1 MKKEFNQV
9 TWDDALRA
17 DLQELVRLAVRE
29 DVADQGDWTSRALVP
44 ETATGRAAVVVRQ
57 PGVIAGLP
65 SVPLVL
71 AAIDSRLRW
80 HPEAEDG
87 QRVERGTRAGHIEGP
102 AQSLLTAER
111 TVLNLLGRLSG
122 IASLTRQY
130 VDTVAGTNAHIYDT
144 RKTTPGWRRLE
155 KYAVH
160 CGGGQN
166 HRTGLFEAVLIK
178 DNHLAWGAES
188 TDLATHYTPAEAVSR
203 ARRYVTEHAAA
214 GREMIIEVEVDTLEQ
229 IDEVLRADPDIV
241 LLDNMTPAQLREAV
255 ARRDAAKP
263 AVELEASGGV
273 NLQTVRAI
281 AESGVDRISVGALTH
296 SAVGLDV
303 ALDWLSTAG
312 M

>member
-9 TWDDALRA
+9 MWDDALRA

-29 DVADQGDWTSRALVP
+29 DVADEGDWTSRALVP

-57 PGVIAGLP
+57 PGVIAGLQ
-65 SVPLVL
+65 SVELVL
-71 AAIDSRLRW
+71 AAVDPRLRW
-80 HPEAEDG
+80 HAEAEDG
-87 QRVERGTRAGHIEGP
+87 QRVDRGTRAGYIEGP

-130 VDTVAGTNAHIYDT
+130 VDTVAGTKARIYDT

-160 CGGGQN
+160 CGGGRN

-188 TDLATHYTPAEAVSR
+188 TDSATHYTPAEAVVR
-203 ARRYVTEHAAA
+203 ARRYVIEHAAA

-229 IDEVLRADPDIV
+229 LDEVLRADPDIV
-241 LLDNMTPAQLREAV
+241 LLDNMEPAELREAV

-303 ALDWLSTAG
+303 ALDWLSTG
-312 M
+312 GK